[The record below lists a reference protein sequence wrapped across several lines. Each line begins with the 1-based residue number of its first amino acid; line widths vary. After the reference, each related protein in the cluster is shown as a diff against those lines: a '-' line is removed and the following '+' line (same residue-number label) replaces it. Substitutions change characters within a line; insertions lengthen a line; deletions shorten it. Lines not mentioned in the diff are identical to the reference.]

1 MKLNRI
7 HYCYAGARE
16 KAGSHPTRQHVTPLA
31 GMKKKTM
38 LLLLSALLFISAC
51 SVVPITGRRQLTLIP
66 ENTMN
71 QMAVSQYKSFLSENK
86 VVSSSGNKNAAM
98 VQRVGRRIADGVTT
112 YLTNH
117 GMADRV
123 ADYNWQFNLVNSDE
137 ANAWCM
143 PGGKVVVYTGLLPI
157 TQNETALACV
167 LGHEIAH
174 AVAQH
179 GNARMSKALLAQ
191 GIEIAGATALSKNPT
206 SRNIFLQAFGIGG
219 NLGMR
224 AFSRRDELEADQLG
238 LIFMAIAGY
247 DPRQAVPF
255 WERMAKMSNNNIPVF
270 LSDHPSDAARIRQ
283 VKKLLPEALKYYR
296 PH

>member
-1 MKLNRI
+1 MKPNKRPDCFAEGQIKRRWYPPFRLRANA
-7 HYCYAGARE
+7 AGTPH
-16 KAGSHPTRQHVTPLA
+16 KAA
-31 GMKKKTM
+31 M
-38 LLLLSALLFISAC
+38 LLLSALFFISAC

-66 ENTMN
+66 ESTMN
-71 QMAVSQYKSFLSENK
+71 QMAVSQYQSFLSSNK
-86 VVSSSGNKNAAM
+86 VVASSGNKNAAM
-98 VQRVGRRIADGVTT
+98 VERVGQRIAEGVTT

-123 ADYNWQFNLVNSDE
+123 ADYKWQFNLVNSNE
-137 ANAWCM
+137 VNAWCM
-143 PGGKVVVYTGLLPI
+143 PGGKVVVYTGLLPV

-219 NLGMR
+219 SLGMQ

-255 WERMAKMSNNNIPVF
+255 WQRMANMSNSNVPVL
-270 LSDHPSDAARIRQ
+270 LSDHPSDATRIRQ
-283 VKKLLPEALKYYR
+283 IKRLLPEALKYYR